1 MRVLPR
7 RRRSVEERAGTM
19 TLIEHLTELRYRLV
33 VSIYAVAGGGVVGWF
48 LYMPFF
54 RVATHPY
61 CTWVQQQPPER
72 QPPTGCNLV
81 VTTPLDSMLI
91 KLKVVLFIG
100 LAIALPVVLFQLWA
114 FVVPGLT
121 AKEKKYSI
129 PFIGSAVVLFALG
142 VAFAIVT
149 LPKALNFLLGF
160 AGEGV
165 TPLISFSSYFTF
177 VVLVALA
184 FGVSF
189 LFPVILVFLE
199 LVGVLSSRKLASAR
213 RWSIL
218 GISIFCAIITPSSD
232 PYTMLAMTIPM
243 CLFYEAAIII
253 GRFLKR

>member
-7 RRRSVEERAGTM
+7 RRRSDEERTGTM
-19 TLIEHLTELRYRLV
+19 TLIEHLTELRYRLLL
-33 VSIYAVAGGGVVGWF
+33 SIYAVAGGAAAGWF
-48 LYMPFF
+48 LYKPFF
-54 RVATHPY
+54 RLATNPY
-61 CTWVQQQPPER
+61 CTWVHQQPADR
-72 QPPTGCNLV
+72 QPPTGCDLV
-81 VTTPLDSMLI
+81 VTTPLDGMLI
-91 KLKVVLFIG
+91 KLKVVVFIG
-100 LAIALPVVLFQLWA
+100 LAIALPVVLYQLWA

-129 PFIGSAVVLFALG
+129 PFILSAVALFALG
-142 VAFAIVT
+142 VLFAIVT

-160 AGEGV
+160 AGGGV
-165 TPLISFSSYFTF
+165 VPLLSFSSYFTF

-199 LVGVLSSRKLASAR
+199 LVGVLSSRRLASAR

-218 GISIFCAIITPSSD
+218 GISIFCAVITPSSD

-253 GRFLKR
+253 GRLLKR